1 MRASCNASVADGFV
15 ARFGTMVETMA
26 TSRHVSALPS
36 FAPRLIGSPVK
47 GSRQLCCRGVEL
59 KPINYQL
66 SALRCDNRS
75 LVGNRLACSACHG
88 FVGTHRSGNRKNV
101 SVQIGCASK
110 KPLVTDEV

>member
-47 GSRQLCCRGVEL
+47 GSRQLAAEGL
-59 KPINYQL
+59 TAINYQL
-66 SALRCDNRS
+66 LALRCDNRS
-75 LVGNRLACSACHG
+75 LVGNRQACSTCHG

>member
-47 GSRQLCCRGVEL
+47 GSRQLAAEGL
-59 KPINYQL
+59 TAINYQL
-66 SALRCDNRS
+66 LALRCDNRS
-75 LVGNRLACSACHG
+75 LVGNGFIRSACYG
-88 FVGTHRSGNRKNV
+88 FDGTHRSG
-101 SVQIGCASK
+101 
-110 KPLVTDEV
+110 

>member
-1 MRASCNASVADGFV
+1 MRASCNASVSDGFV

-47 GSRQLCCRGVEL
+47 GSRQLAAEGL
-59 KPINYQL
+59 TAINYQL
-66 SALRCDNRS
+66 LALRCDNRS
-75 LVGNRLACSACHG
+75 LVGNRQACSACHG

>member
-1 MRASCNASVADGFV
+1 MPRVTQVWQTVLLPG
-15 ARFGTMVETMA
+15 VETMEE
-26 TSRHVSALPS
+26 TMTTTQHVSALLS
-36 FAPRLIGSPVK
+36 FAPHPIGSPVK
-47 GSRQLCCRGVEL
+47 GSRQLCCRGVETT
-59 KPINYQL
+59 INYQL
-66 SALRCDNRS
+66 LALRCDHRS

>member
-47 GSRQLCCRGVEL
+47 GSRQLAAEGL
-59 KPINYQL
+59 TAINYQL
-66 SALRCDNRS
+66 LALRCDNRS
-75 LVGNRLACSACHG
+75 LEGTGKPVPLATVLSALTGRATEKMYRYRLDAPL
-88 FVGTHRSGNRKNV
+88 KN
-101 SVQIGCASK
+101 
-110 KPLVTDEV
+110 LW